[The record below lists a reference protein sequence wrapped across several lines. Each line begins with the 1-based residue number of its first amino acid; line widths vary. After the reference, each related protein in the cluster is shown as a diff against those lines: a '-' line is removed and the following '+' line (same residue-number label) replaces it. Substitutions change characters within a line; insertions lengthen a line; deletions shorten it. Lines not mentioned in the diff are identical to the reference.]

1 MGLLYL
7 WVALQQLGVVPTY
20 NAAHVGHALVG
31 HFHCVSGKEFSE
43 WVAYGEGSVNDSQ
56 ELFTHIGLDC

>member
-1 MGLLYL
+1 M
-7 WVALQQLGVVPTY
+7 PTY